1 MKLKKYV
8 RQISLVIII
17 AVAVSTVLAAAPA
30 LPATLTE
37 TDAGAVSIVKGSGIN
52 LVSRESSL
60 PVAVTNTLAGEVQVI
75 VNLKSS
81 SAKLVVEDSTMQ
93 LSIPAGTT
101 VNAQFPIRAIGSGN
115 VVLVSWLTALSGREL
130 GDRVPINLTVNP
142 DIETAAIVLFLS
154 FVAVLMSIGVVRT
167 LRRRKTS

>member
-1 MKLKKYV
+1 MKKNI
-8 RQISLVIII
+8 RQIALILII
-17 AVAVSTVLAAAPA
+17 AVAASTVLAAAPA

-60 PVAVTNTLAGEVQVI
+60 PVAVTNTLSGEVRVI

-93 LSIPAGTT
+93 LVTPAGTT
-101 VNAQFPIRAIGSGN
+101 INAQFPIRAIGSGN

-130 GDRVPINLTVNP
+130 GDRVLINLTVNP

-154 FVAVLMSIGVVRT
+154 FVAVLMSIGVIRT

>member
-1 MKLKKYV
+1 MKKYV

-60 PVAVTNTLAGEVQVI
+60 PVAVTNTLAGEVRVI
-75 VNLKSS
+75 VNLESS

-93 LSIPAGTT
+93 LVIPAGTT

-130 GDRVPINLTVNP
+130 GVRVPINLTVNP

-154 FVAVLMSIGVVRT
+154 FVAVLMVIGVIRT

>member
-1 MKLKKYV
+1 MKKYV

-30 LPATLTE
+30 LPSTLTE

-60 PVAVTNTLAGEVQVI
+60 PVAVTNTLAGEVRVI
-75 VNLKSS
+75 VNLKSN
-81 SAKLVVEDSTMQ
+81 SAKLVVEDSTVQ
-93 LSIPAGTT
+93 LVIPAGTT

-130 GDRVPINLTVNP
+130 GVRVPINLTVNP

-154 FVAVLMSIGVVRT
+154 FVAVLMVIGVIRT

>member
-1 MKLKKYV
+1 MKKYV

-60 PVAVTNTLAGEVQVI
+60 PVAVTNTLSGEVQVI

-167 LRRRKTS
+167 LRRRKAS

>member
-1 MKLKKYV
+1 LKKYV

-142 DIETAAIVLFLS
+142 DIESAAIVLFLS
-154 FVAVLMSIGVVRT
+154 FVTVLMVIGVVRT

>member
-1 MKLKKYV
+1 MKKNI
-8 RQISLVIII
+8 RQIALILII
-17 AVAVSTVLAAAPA
+17 AVAASTVLAAAPA

-130 GDRVPINLTVNP
+130 GDRVPISLTVNP

-154 FVAVLMSIGVVRT
+154 FVAVLMSIGVIRT

>member
-1 MKLKKYV
+1 LKKYV

-17 AVAVSTVLAAAPA
+17 ALAVSTVLAAAPA

-130 GDRVPINLTVNP
+130 GDRVLINLTVNP

>member
-1 MKLKKYV
+1 MKKYV

-60 PVAVTNTLAGEVQVI
+60 PVAVTNSLAGEVQVI

-154 FVAVLMSIGVVRT
+154 FVAVLMSIGVIRT

>member
-1 MKLKKYV
+1 MKKYV

-130 GDRVPINLTVNP
+130 GDRVLINLTVNP

>member
-1 MKLKKYV
+1 M
-8 RQISLVIII
+8 
-17 AVAVSTVLAAAPA
+17 AVSTVLAAAPA

-154 FVAVLMSIGVVRT
+154 FVAVLMSIGVIRT

>member
-1 MKLKKYV
+1 MKKYV

-75 VNLKSS
+75 VNLNSS

-154 FVAVLMSIGVVRT
+154 FVAVLMSIGVIRT

>member
-1 MKLKKYV
+1 LNKKV
-8 RQISLVIII
+8 RQIALILII
-17 AVAVSTVLAAAPA
+17 AVAASTVLAAAPA

-37 TDAGAVSIVKGSGIN
+37 TDDGAVSIVKGSGIN

-130 GDRVPINLTVNP
+130 GDRVLINLTVNP

-154 FVAVLMSIGVVRT
+154 FVAVLMSIGVIRT

>member
-1 MKLKKYV
+1 LKKNI
-8 RQISLVIII
+8 RQIALILII
-17 AVAVSTVLAAAPA
+17 AVAASTALAAFP
-30 LPATLTE
+30 TLASTFTE
-37 TDAGAVSIVKGSGIN
+37 TDAGAVSIVKGSSIN

-60 PVAVTNTLAGEVQVI
+60 PVAVTNTLPGEVRVI

-93 LSIPAGTT
+93 LVIPAGTT

-130 GDRVPINLTVNP
+130 GVRVPINLTVNP

-154 FVAVLMSIGVVRT
+154 FVAVLIVIGVIRT

>member
-1 MKLKKYV
+1 MKKHIK
-8 RQISLVIII
+8 QIALILII
-17 AVAVSTVLAAAPA
+17 AVAGSAALAAVP
-30 LPATLTE
+30 TLASTFTE
-37 TDAGAVSIVKGSGIN
+37 TDAGAVSIVKGSSIN

-60 PVAVTNTLAGEVQVI
+60 PVAVTNTLPGEVRVI
-75 VNLKSS
+75 VNLTSS

-93 LSIPAGTT
+93 LVIPAGTT

-130 GDRVPINLTVNP
+130 GVRVPINLTVNP

-154 FVAVLMSIGVVRT
+154 FVAVLIVIGVIRT

>member
-1 MKLKKYV
+1 MKKYV

-17 AVAVSTVLAAAPA
+17 AVAASTVLAATPA

-37 TDAGAVSIVKGSGIN
+37 ADAGAVSIVKGSGIN

-60 PVAVTNTLAGEVQVI
+60 PVAVTNTLAGEVRVI
-75 VNLKSS
+75 VNLKSN

-93 LSIPAGTT
+93 LVIPAGTT

-130 GDRVPINLTVNP
+130 GVRVPINLTVNP

-154 FVAVLMSIGVVRT
+154 FVAVLMVIGVIRT
-167 LRRRKTS
+167 LRRRKTP

>member
-1 MKLKKYV
+1 MKKNI
-8 RQISLVIII
+8 RQIALILII
-17 AVAVSTVLAAAPA
+17 AVAASTVLAAAPA

-130 GDRVPINLTVNP
+130 GDRVLINLTVNP

-154 FVAVLMSIGVVRT
+154 FVAVLMSIGVIRT

>member
-1 MKLKKYV
+1 LKKNIK
-8 RQISLVIII
+8 QIALILII
-17 AVAVSTVLAAAPA
+17 AVAASTVLAAAPA

-130 GDRVPINLTVNP
+130 GDRVLINLTVNP

-154 FVAVLMSIGVVRT
+154 FVAVLMSIGVIRT

>member
-1 MKLKKYV
+1 MKKNI
-8 RQISLVIII
+8 RQIALILII
-17 AVAVSTVLAAAPA
+17 AVAASTVLAAAPA
-30 LPATLTE
+30 LPATFTE

-154 FVAVLMSIGVVRT
+154 FVAVLMSIGVIRT

>member
-1 MKLKKYV
+1 MKKYV

-17 AVAVSTVLAAAPA
+17 AVAVSTVLVAAPA

-115 VVLVSWLTALSGREL
+115 VVLVTWLTALSGREL

>member
-1 MKLKKYV
+1 LKKYV

-130 GDRVPINLTVNP
+130 GDRVLINLTVNP

>member
-1 MKLKKYV
+1 MKKYV

-154 FVAVLMSIGVVRT
+154 FVAVLMSIGVIRT

>member
-1 MKLKKYV
+1 MKKTV
-8 RQISLVIII
+8 RYIALIII
-17 AVAVSTVLAAAPA
+17 FAVAASTALAATPSFSSVF
-30 LPATLTE
+30 TE
-37 TDAGAVSIVKGSGIN
+37 TDTGAVTIVKGSGIN

-60 PVAVTNTLAGEVQVI
+60 PVAVTNTLAGEVRVI

-93 LSIPAGTT
+93 LVIPAGTT

-130 GDRVPINLTVNP
+130 GVRVPINLTVNP

-154 FVAVLMSIGVVRT
+154 FVAVLVVIGVSRT

>member
-1 MKLKKYV
+1 M
-8 RQISLVIII
+8 
-17 AVAVSTVLAAAPA
+17 AVSTVLAAAPA

-154 FVAVLMSIGVVRT
+154 FVAVLMFIGVIRT